1 MEIFKHITPLKA
13 FLREQKLKRRTV
25 GFVPTMGALHA
36 GHLALV
42 GTSKNA
48 NDVTVSSIYVNPA
61 QFNNTKDLEK
71 YPRTLETDAALLEK
85 VGCDVLF
92 APDNS
97 EMYPQKA
104 TLKFDFGP
112 LDKVMEGEFRPGH
125 FSGVALV
132 VSKLFHIVEPDNAY
146 FGRKDFQQFAIIRQ
160 LVTDLNFNLTLHCVD
175 TLREADG
182 LAMSSR
188 NLRLNPEERQ
198 LAIVFYKALQEA
210 RQQLKAGATVAAVK
224 NSVRQMIEAQSRT
237 RFEYFE
243 VADPLNLNAL
253 DNVREVSQPILCI
266 AGYIGEIRLID
277 NMFLD

>member
-1 MEIFKHITPLKA
+1 
-13 FLREQKLKRRTV
+13 
-25 GFVPTMGALHA
+25 
-36 GHLALV
+36 
-42 GTSKNA
+42 
-48 NDVTVSSIYVNPA
+48 
-61 QFNNTKDLEK
+61 
-71 YPRTLETDAALLEK
+71 
-85 VGCDVLF
+85 
-92 APDNS
+92 
-97 EMYPQKA
+97 
-104 TLKFDFGP
+104 
-112 LDKVMEGEFRPGH
+112 MEGQFRPGH

-132 VSKLFHIVEPDNAY
+132 VSKLFHIVEPDSAY

-188 NLRLNPEERQ
+188 NLRLNAEERQ
-198 LAIVFYKALQEA
+198 LAIIFYKALQEA
-210 RQQLKAGATVAAVK
+210 RQQLKAGAAVSAVK
-224 NSVRQMIEAQSRT
+224 SSVQQMIEAQPHT

-253 DNVREVSQPILCI
+253 DNVKEVSQPILCI

>member
-13 FLREQKLKRRTV
+13 FLKDQKLKGRTV
-25 GFVPTMGALHA
+25 GLVPTMGALHP

-42 GTSKNA
+42 TASKNA
-48 NDVTVSSIYVNPA
+48 NDVTVSSVYVNPA
-61 QFNNTKDLEK
+61 QFNNIKDLEK
-71 YPRTLETDAALLEK
+71 YPRTLENDAAMLEK
-85 VGCDVLF
+85 VGCNVLF
-92 APDNS
+92 APDNA
-97 EMYPQKA
+97 EIYPQKA
-104 TLKFDFGP
+104 NIRFDFGS

-132 VSKLFHIVEPDNAY
+132 VSKLFHIVEPDHAY

-160 LVTDLNFNLTLHCVD
+160 LVTDLNFNLTLHCID

-188 NLRLNPEERQ
+188 NLRLNAEERP
-198 LAIVFYKALQEA
+198 LAIIFYKALQEA
-210 RQQLKAGATVAAVK
+210 RQQLKTGATVQAVK
-224 NSVRQMIEAQSRT
+224 TRVRQMIDAQPHT

-253 DNVREVSQPILCI
+253 DNVKEVSQPILCI

-277 NMFLD
+277 NVFLD

>member
-1 MEIFKHITPLKA
+1 MEIFKHISPLKA
-13 FLREQKLKRRTV
+13 FLKERKLKRQTV
-25 GFVPTMGALHA
+25 GLVPTMGALHP

-42 GTSKNA
+42 GASKNA

-61 QFNNTKDLEK
+61 QFNNIKDLEK
-71 YPRTLETDAALLEK
+71 YPRTLERDASLLEK

-92 APDNS
+92 APDNV
-97 EMYPQKA
+97 EMYPQTA
-104 TLKFDFGP
+104 GLKFDFGP
-112 LDKVMEGEFRPGH
+112 LDKVMEGQFRPGH

-146 FGRKDFQQFAIIRQ
+146 FGRKDFQQFAVIRQ
-160 LVTDLNFNLTLHCVD
+160 LVTDLSFNLTLHCVD

-188 NLRLNPEERQ
+188 NLRLNAEERQ
-198 LAIVFYKALQEA
+198 LAIVFYKALQQA
-210 RQQLKAGATVAAVK
+210 RQQLKAGATVAHVK
-224 NSVRQMIEAQSRT
+224 SAVRQMIETQPHT

-243 VADPLNLNAL
+243 VADPVNLNAL
-253 DNVREVSQPILCI
+253 DNVREVNQPILCI